1 MEMKAHG
8 LQNRTVAIIENG
20 SWGVLSGKQIQELL
34 GSMKN
39 MTILENMIT
48 IKSSLKEGQLEEL
61 ETLADQIVASMA

>member
-1 MEMKAHG
+1 
-8 LQNRTVAIIENG
+8 
-20 SWGVLSGKQIQELL
+20 
-34 GSMKN
+34 MKN